1 MAVETVMQSGT
12 DHPRALDNHNPP
24 ETTLKRSNPS
34 LIHFDEDV
42 FVKFWYIQVKG
53 VQVKRKF
60 KMKCDRREV
69 ILFDPKT
76 ILEKEIEVVY
86 WSILIEFSW
95 NFKVCRVLSNEKKK
109 FKMECDNG
117 I

>member
-1 MAVETVMQSGT
+1 M
-12 DHPRALDNHNPP
+12 
-24 ETTLKRSNPS
+24 
-34 LIHFDEDV
+34 
-42 FVKFWYIQVKG
+42 KG